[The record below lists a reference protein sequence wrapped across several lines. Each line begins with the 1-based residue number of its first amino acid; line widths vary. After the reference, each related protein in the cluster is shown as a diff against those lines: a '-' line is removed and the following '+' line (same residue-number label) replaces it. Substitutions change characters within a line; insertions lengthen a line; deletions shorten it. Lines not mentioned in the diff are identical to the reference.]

1 MNFNSDQL
9 KVGKEQK
16 KKVHDLMMV
25 AICVHAAMFAIE
37 SFTV

>member
-16 KKVHDLMMV
+16 KKVYDLLVV
-25 AICVHAAMFAIE
+25 AICVHVAMFAIK